1 MVSAN
6 VVGMGVGAATGAGL
20 LVGLDAADGLSP
32 TDLLTDLVVVPAD
45 MALTSAFETVLK
57 GSLVK
62 TTGATGDAALAA
74 TKIASRAAT
83 IISLVYVAV
92 QILLD
97 TLWNPFDTKF
107 NSDLEN
113 ERRQVQQSWK
123 NELSKYG
130 LGYPLEAK
138 PDVVNEMDEQKFVG
152 YVREYYA
159 LNNIIT
165 PAELEQRGYAA
176 RQAAL
181 TRRIQF
187 INAVGDTISSYANV
201 LEKQKDVLDLEEKSI
216 AILLTAAVLS
226 KKRQTQLASRNALT
240 SPIYERHT
248 TLVQVLGVSCPLFIC
263 ILCSLI
269 ATTST

>member
-6 VVGMGVGAATGAGL
+6 AVGMAAGVTTGAGL

-32 TDLLTDLVVVPAD
+32 TDLLTDLVIVPAD
-45 MALTSAFETVLK
+45 ILLTSTFETALT

-62 TTGATGDAALAA
+62 TQATADGVLAA
-74 TKIASRAAT
+74 TKIAGRAAT

-107 NSDLEN
+107 NPDLEK
-113 ERRQVQQSWK
+113 ERQQVQKAWK
-123 NELSKYG
+123 DELSKYG

-152 YVREYYA
+152 YIKEYYA

-176 RQAAL
+176 REAAL

-226 KKRQTQLASRNALT
+226 KKRQTQLASRNALI
-240 SPIYERHT
+240 PPFYEQHT
-248 TLVQVLGVSCPLFIC
+248 TLVQVLGVSCPVIIC

-269 ATTST
+269 ATTSST